1 MSRAVKFLRRVLRR
15 IGAVAVA
22 GLVVSCGS
30 IPETLMVTAT
40 ESQAAD
46 HLMLVR
52 AEPETLGFR
61 RLSYQS
67 AVYPDLGGFLRYRG
81 HPDFLA
87 EANNDGRHYM
97 VFYYLKDSQAFA
109 SRTLREDP
117 HAITFAGPYAITR
130 GEVRT
135 LQALADRSRGPL
147 ARSAPTRLAPGSLGP

>member
-1 MSRAVKFLRRVLRR
+1 M
-15 IGAVAVA
+15 
-22 GLVVSCGS
+22 
-30 IPETLMVTAT
+30 PDTLMVSAT

-52 AEPETLGFR
+52 AVPETLGFR

-67 AVYPDLGGFLRYRG
+67 TVYPDLGGFLRLRG

-97 VFYYLKDSQAFA
+97 VFYYLRDSEAFA

-117 HAITFAGPYAITR
+117 HGITFAGPYSITR
-130 GEVRT
+130 HEVRT
-135 LQALADRSRGPL
+135 LQNLADQSR
-147 ARSAPTRLAPGSLGP
+147 AEVRSAKVSVR